1 MLRTTGKEVARRQQ
15 SRWKQREASDDEPKP
30 PRGEARLE
38 QLDNPNQ
45 HWEGSHIVVWFEVSS
60 LEHLS
65 HLRSPLGSWAGSG
78 IWGGRGGIR
87 GTVGHIPS
95 GSESEESAC
104 NSGDPGP
111 IPGSGRS
118 PGGGHG
124 NPFQY
129 SCLENRM
136 DRGAWRATV
145 HGVTNSQT
153 WLKQLSTHTCILN
166 ANLHLQMSSTVFI
179 QIWAAGECEVCDSSW
194 L

>member
-30 PRGEARLE
+30 PRVEARLE
-38 QLDNPNQ
+38 QLGNPNQ
-45 HWEGSHIVVWFEVSS
+45 HWEGSHIVVWVEVSS

-104 NSGDPGP
+104 NSGDPGS

-118 PGGGHG
+118 PGGGYR
-124 NPFQY
+124 NLFQY
-129 SCLENRM
+129 SCLKNSM
-136 DRGAWRATV
+136 DRGWRVTV
-145 HGVTNSQT
+145 CGLTKS
-153 WLKQLSTHTCILN
+153 HTQPKDS
-166 ANLHLQMSSTVFI
+166 HFQFQGMSS
-179 QIWAAGECEVCDSSW
+179 AGLGSSPWLSVCDDLFFTQERNW
-194 L
+194 TRI